1 MAWVEVYQDGR
12 WVGLDPTHNRL
23 VDDSYIT
30 IAHGRDYRDCMLD
43 IGIFSRLQR
52 PAVPMGHASVHEQV
66 A

>member
-1 MAWVEVYQDGR
+1 MLGSRCIRMADGS
-12 WVGLDPTHNRL
+12 DTHNRL

-43 IGIFSRLQR
+43 IGIFSGYNVQQSQW
-52 PAVPMGHASVHEQV
+52 VNASVHEQV